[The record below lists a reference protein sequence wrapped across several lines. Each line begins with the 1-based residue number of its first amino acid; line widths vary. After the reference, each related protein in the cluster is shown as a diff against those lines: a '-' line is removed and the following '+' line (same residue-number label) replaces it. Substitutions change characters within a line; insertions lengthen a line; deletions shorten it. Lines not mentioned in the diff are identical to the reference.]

1 MSSEVY
7 FAEIEQIQMMHWGI
21 ELEAID
27 LSPES
32 LTLKKGWKMCQ
43 YLLPDSPLTVKKVV
57 KCGVYSG

>member
-32 LTLKKGWKMCQ
+32 LTLKKGWKMCR
-43 YLLPDSPLTVKKVV
+43 YHLPDSPLTVKT
-57 KCGVYSG
+57 